1 MVIESIPLPAKLI
14 GFAGL
19 VPFMVLAFLVC
30 ILPDPVRLLIFDILV
45 HYAAVI
51 LSFIGAVH
59 WGSAMAVSD
68 NARLTEKYLWRR
80 FGWSVVPALA
90 AWLATQMVLSVSLL
104 TLILGF
110 VFAFIFDCRSAKRGE
125 IPTWYI
131 KLRKSLT
138 LVVVASLSGALMQS
152 IFGPI
157 SF

>member
-14 GFAGL
+14 GFGGL
-19 VPFMVLAFLVC
+19 VPFVILTFLAF

-59 WGSAMAVSD
+59 WGSAMAVSY
-68 NARLTEKYLWRR
+68 NERLTEKYLWSRLS
-80 FGWSVVPALA
+80 WSIVPALV
-90 AWLATQMVLSVSLL
+90 AWLATQMILSVSLL

-110 VFAFIFDCRSAKRGE
+110 VFTFIFDRRSGKRKE
-125 IPTWYI
+125 IPTWYV

-138 LVVVASLSGALMQS
+138 LVVVAALSCALMQS
-152 IFGPI
+152 IVGPF